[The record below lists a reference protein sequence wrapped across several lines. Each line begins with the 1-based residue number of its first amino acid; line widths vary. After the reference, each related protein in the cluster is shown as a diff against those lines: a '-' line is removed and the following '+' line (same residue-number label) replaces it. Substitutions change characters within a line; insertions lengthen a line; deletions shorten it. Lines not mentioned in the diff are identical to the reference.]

1 MDEIL
6 HAPQRE
12 LPRRRQRKG
21 SAPAGEER
29 AERLRERF
37 SQFIEETAARGRV
50 LRRQGTRVYHRFCS
64 ATAGKPKMA
73 PLPFLAISAVIGLAT
88 VLGTLYTPAY
98 VVTVDGAD
106 VGVVRDQAVFTQ
118 AVERVE
124 ARASEILG
132 YDYTLDHT
140 VTYSS
145 ALVER
150 DELTP
155 AADMENYLFEQIDAI
170 MKSYVLTVDGQFVGA
185 ATDRSTLDA
194 LLEGLSAPYVNENTI
209 SVSYTK
215 NVHITQEYVPSDVE
229 QDTAAMLTTL
239 TANTNGQTTYEVQSG
254 DTFMALAFD
263 NDMTMAEM
271 EALNPGIDINKLYIG
286 QILNIKEEIPFLG
299 VETVDSL
306 TNTNGQTTYEVQ
318 SGDTFMALAFDND
331 MTMAEMEALNPGIDI
346 NKLYIGQILNIKEEI
361 PFLGVETVDSLTYTE
376 AIECPVREVEDDSMY
391 QGESK
396 VLDAGVPGEAL
407 VTADVTYVN
416 GVERERNVTST
427 TTIREATEKVIA
439 VGTKERPT
447 WYPTGNYIWPVYG
460 TITSRFG
467 YRYIFGSYSY
477 HSGLDIAVPYGT
489 NVKASDGGTVTFAG
503 YKGSYG
509 YLVIIDHGNGEQTY
523 YGHNSSLL
531 VSAGD
536 KVYQGQTIAKAGS
549 TGRST
554 GNHCHFE
561 IRINGTAVNPAA
573 YLN

>member
-6 HAPQRE
+6 HSPQRE
-12 LPRRRQRKG
+12 LPRHRQRKG
-21 SAPAGEER
+21 SAPAGGER
-29 AERLRERF
+29 AERLKERF
-37 SQFIEETAARGRV
+37 SKWMDAAGARSEV
-50 LRRQGTRVYHRFCS
+50 LRRQGARVYHRTCS
-64 ATAGKPKMA
+64 AMAGKPKMA
-73 PLPFLAISAVIGLAT
+73 PLPFLAISAVIGVAA
-88 VLGTLYTPAY
+88 VVGTMYHPAY

-106 VGVVRDQAVFTQ
+106 VAVIRDQAVYEQ
-118 AVERVE
+118 AAARVE

-132 YDYTLDHT
+132 YDYTLDHD
-140 VTYSS
+140 VTYSA

-155 AADMENYLFEQIDAI
+155 VADIENYLFDQIGAI

-185 ATDRSTLDA
+185 AADRAALDG
-194 LLEGLSAPYVNENTI
+194 LLEELAAPYVNENTV
-209 SVSYTK
+209 SVDYTK
-215 NVHITQEYVPSDVE
+215 AVHITQEYVASDVE
-229 QDTAAMLTTL
+229 QDTASMLSAL
-239 TANTNGQTTYEVQSG
+239 TANTNGQTTYEVQKG

-271 EALNPGIDINKLYIG
+271 EALNPDVDINR
-286 QILNIKEEIPFLG
+286 
-299 VETVDSL
+299 
-306 TNTNGQTTYEVQ
+306 
-318 SGDTFMALAFDND
+318 
-331 MTMAEMEALNPGIDI
+331 
-346 NKLYIGQILNIKEEI
+346 LYIGQILNIKEEI

-416 GVERERNVTST
+416 GVERERNVTSS
-427 TTIREATEKVIA
+427 TTIREATEKVVA

-489 NVKASDGGTVTFAG
+489 SVKASDGGTVSFAG

-523 YGHNSSLL
+523 YGHNSQLL

-554 GNHCHFE
+554 GSHCHFE
-561 IRINGTAVNPAA
+561 IRINGTSVNPSA

>member
-1 MDEIL
+1 MYHSFVTICNLLLSLCHFYPTDFVGFTERWVKEGFSGMDEIL
-6 HAPQRE
+6 HAPQNE
-12 LPRRRQRKG
+12 LPLRRRRKDHSPSG
-21 SAPAGEER
+21 
-29 AERLRERF
+29 AERVERFRERF
-37 SQFIEETAARGRV
+37 SKLMTETAERSRV
-50 LRRQGTRVYHRFCS
+50 LRLQGTRVYHRAWS
-64 ATAGKPKMA
+64 ATAGKPKLS
-73 PLPFLAISAVIGLAT
+73 PLPFLAISAVVGVAAVVGT
-88 VLGTLYTPAY
+88 VYTPSY
-98 VVTVDGAD
+98 VVTVDGTD
-106 VGVVRDQAVFTQ
+106 LGLVRNQAIFTQ
-118 AVERVE
+118 AMDRVE
-124 ARASEILG
+124 DRASEILG
-132 YDYTLDHT
+132 YEYQMEHT
-140 VTYSS
+140 VSYTP
-145 ALVER
+145 ALSER
-150 DELTP
+150 SELTP
-155 AADMENYLFEQIDAI
+155 VADFENYLFDQISEI
-170 MKSYVLTVDGQFVGA
+170 TQGYVLTVDGQTVGA
-185 ATDRSTLDA
+185 ATDRAALDT
-194 LLEGLSAPYVNENTI
+194 LLEELSAPYVNENTV

-215 NVHITQEYVPSDVE
+215 AVHITKEYFPSDTQ
-229 QDTAAMLTTL
+229 QDTAAMMATL
-239 TANTNGQTTYEVQSG
+239 TANTNGQTTYEVQKG

-263 NDMTMAEM
+263 NGMTMSEM
-271 EALNPGIDINKLYIG
+271 EALNPDVDVDRLYIG

-299 VETVDSL
+299 VQTVD
-306 TNTNGQTTYEVQ
+306 
-318 SGDTFMALAFDND
+318 A
-331 MTMAEMEALNPGIDI
+331 
-346 NKLYIGQILNIKEEI
+346 
-361 PFLGVETVDSLTYTE
+361 LTYTE
-376 AIECPVREVEDDSMY
+376 EIECPVREVEDDSMY

-489 NVKASDGGTVTFAG
+489 SVKASDGGTVTFAG

-523 YGHNSSLL
+523 YGHNSQLL

-536 KVYQGQTIAKAGS
+536 KVYQGQVIAKAGS

-554 GNHCHFE
+554 GSHCHFE
-561 IRINGTAVNPAA
+561 IRINGTSVNPSA

>member
-6 HAPQRE
+6 HSPQRE

-21 SAPAGEER
+21 SAPAGGER
-29 AERLRERF
+29 AERLKERF
-37 SQFIEETAARGRV
+37 SKFMDAAGARSEV
-50 LRRQGTRVYHRFCS
+50 LRRQGTRIYHRVSS
-64 ATAGKPKMA
+64 ALAGKPKMA
-73 PLPFLAISAVIGLAT
+73 PLPFLAISAVIGVGA
-88 VLGTLYTPAY
+88 VVSTLYSPAY

-106 VGVVRDQAVFTQ
+106 VGVVRDQAVYEQ
-118 AVERVE
+118 AAARVE
-124 ARASEILG
+124 DRASQILG

-140 VTYSS
+140 VTYSA

-155 AADMENYLFEQIDAI
+155 VADIENYLFDQIDAI
-170 MKSYVLTVDGQFVGA
+170 MKSHVLTVDGQFVGA
-185 ATDRSTLDA
+185 AADRAALDQ
-194 LLEGLSAPYVNENTI
+194 LLEDLAAPYVNENTI
-209 SVSYTK
+209 SVDYTK
-215 NVHITQEYVPSDVE
+215 AVHITQEYIASDVE
-229 QDTAAMLTTL
+229 QDVANMMTAL
-239 TANTNGQTTYEVQSG
+239 TANTNGQTTYEVQKG

-263 NDMTMAEM
+263 NGMTMAEM
-271 EALNPGIDINKLYIG
+271 EALNPD
-286 QILNIKEEIPFLG
+286 
-299 VETVDSL
+299 V
-306 TNTNGQTTYEVQ
+306 
-318 SGDTFMALAFDND
+318 
-331 MTMAEMEALNPGIDI
+331 DI

-376 AIECPVREVEDDSMY
+376 AIECPVREVEDSSMY

-416 GVERERNVTST
+416 GVERERNVTSST
-427 TTIREATEKVIA
+427 TVREATEKVIA

-489 NVKASDGGTVTFAG
+489 SVKASDGGTVTFAG

-561 IRINGTAVNPAA
+561 IRINGTSVNPSA